1 MKSIRMLVLAAVAA
15 IPCVLGGIASA
26 QQAAPVPSGPHPI
39 TQDIQAPPLA
49 TETTDDQR
57 KSRAYPEQPPV
68 IPHAIRDYQIDLN
81 VNKCLTCHSRKYTE
95 GSQAPMISVTHFAN
109 RDGETLAAVSPR
121 RYFCT
126 SCHVQQTNAKPI
138 TDSNYVDIDTLMSA
152 HPGAK

>member
-1 MKSIRMLVLAAVAA
+1 MKTIRMLVLAAVAA

-26 QQAAPVPSGPHPI
+26 QQPAPVSSGPHPI
-39 TQDIQAPPLA
+39 TLDLSAPPMA
-49 TETTDDQR
+49 VETTDDVR

-68 IPHAIRDYQIDLN
+68 IPHAIRDYQMDLS

-109 RDGETLAAVSPR
+109 RDGETLASVSPR

-126 SCHVQQTNAKPI
+126 QCHVQQTNAKPI
-138 TDSNYVDIDTLMSA
+138 TDSLFMDIDTLMSTQ
-152 HPGAK
+152 PGAK